1 MLKYLSTK
9 FVWSFYMFGTTHIL
23 YMLIS
28 AVLSAVLLVFLYF
41 KANDERSKTWALRAF
56 AIITVIIHYSSLW
69 VNFFATGELVLEES
83 QLLPIHPCN
92 ICMWLLLACSLIK
105 NRDSRIFKI
114 ISEFTFWGGV
124 VCGSIGI
131 IINENFG
138 ANPTLADYSVL
149 KGMLSHS
156 TMVLG
161 CIYLLVSGMVRIRVS
176 NVISVIAGL
185 AFFVVDGSVINALY
199 AIFDREP
206 CNSMY
211 MLELPFPDLP
221 WLNTL
226 TMGIAGVAVAFLLT
240 ALYELLAL
248 PAEERWY
255 SRLKR
260 RYSK

>member
-1 MLKYLSTK
+1 MED
-9 FVWSFYMFGTTHIL
+9 FMFGTTHIL

-28 AVLSAVLLVFLYF
+28 ALISAGILVALYF
-41 KANDERSKTWALRAF
+41 KATSENAKSRALKCM
-56 AIITVIIHYSSLW
+56 AIVTVIIHYSSLW
-69 VNFFATGELVLEES
+69 VSFFATGDKTVEES

-92 ICMWLLLACSLIK
+92 VCMWLLLACSLIK
-105 NRDSRIFKI
+105 NKDSKIFKL
-114 ISEFTFWGGV
+114 ISEFTFWGGT

-138 ANPTLADYSVL
+138 SNPTLADYDVL

-176 NVISVIAGL
+176 NVISVAAGL
-185 AFFVVDGSVINALY
+185 LFFVIDGTVINTLY
-199 AIFDREP
+199 TAFGREA

-211 MLELPFPDLP
+211 LQELPFPDMP

-226 TMGIAGVAVAFLLT
+226 TMGIMGVAVAFIAT
-240 ALYELLAL
+240 VVYEQIAL
-248 PAEERWY
+248 PKEERWY
-255 SRLKR
+255 SKI
-260 RYSK
+260 KKEK

>member
-1 MLKYLSTK
+1 
-9 FVWSFYMFGTTHIL
+9 MFGTTHIL

-28 AVLSAVLLVFLYF
+28 ALISAGILVVLYF
-41 KANDERSKTWALRAF
+41 KAKDDDSKSRALKWMAVV
-56 AIITVIIHYSSLW
+56 TVIIHYSSLW
-69 VNFFATGELVLEES
+69 VNFFATGDQAIEES

-92 ICMWLLLACSLIK
+92 VCMWLLLACSFIK
-105 NRDSRIFKI
+105 NKNSRIFKL

-138 ANPTLADYSVL
+138 NNPTLADYSVL

-176 NVISVIAGL
+176 NVISVAAGL
-185 AFFVVDGSVINALY
+185 ILFVIDGSIINTLY
-199 AIFDREP
+199 TVFDREA
-206 CNSMY
+206 CNAMY
-211 MLELPFPDLP
+211 LQELPFPDMP

-226 TMGIAGVAVAFLLT
+226 TMGIMGVAVAFIVT
-240 ALYELLAL
+240 AIYEQLAL
-248 PAEERWY
+248 KKEERWY
-255 SRLKR
+255 SKIKR
-260 RYSK
+260 RHNL

>member
-1 MLKYLSTK
+1 
-9 FVWSFYMFGTTHIL
+9 MFGLTHIL

-28 AVLSAVLLVFLYF
+28 AMISAGILIFLYV
-41 KANDERSKTWALRAF
+41 KVEDDGKKTLALRAM
-56 AIITVIIHYSSLW
+56 AVVTVIIHYSSLW
-69 VNFFATGELVLEES
+69 VSFFATGDKTIEES

-92 ICMWLLLACSLIK
+92 VCMWLLIACSFIK
-105 NRDSRIFKI
+105 NKSSIIFKL

-138 ANPTLADYSVL
+138 ANPTLADYDVL

-161 CIYLLVSGMVRIRVS
+161 CIYLLVSGMVKIRVS

-185 AFFVVDGSVINALY
+185 SFFVIDGAIINTLY
-199 AIFDREP
+199 LIFGRGE

-211 MLELPFPDLP
+211 LQELPFPDMP

-226 TMGIAGVAVAFLLT
+226 TMGIMGVAVAFIAT
-240 ALYELLAL
+240 VIYEQVAL
-248 PAEERWY
+248 PCEERWY
-255 SRLKR
+255 SKLKR
-260 RYSK
+260 RSDK

>member
-1 MLKYLSTK
+1 
-9 FVWSFYMFGTTHIL
+9 MFGLTHIL

-28 AVLSAVLLVFLYF
+28 AMISAGILIFLYV
-41 KANDERSKTWALRAF
+41 KVEDDDKKTLALRAM
-56 AIITVIIHYSSLW
+56 AVVTVIIHYSSLW
-69 VNFFATGELVLEES
+69 VNFFATGDKTIEES

-92 ICMWLLLACSLIK
+92 VCMWLLIACSFIK
-105 NRDSRIFKI
+105 NKKSIIFKL

-138 ANPTLADYSVL
+138 ANPTLADYDVL

-161 CIYLLVSGMVRIRVS
+161 CIYLLVSGMVKIRVS

-185 AFFVVDGSVINALY
+185 SFFVIDGAIINTLY
-199 AIFDREP
+199 LISGRGE

-211 MLELPFPDLP
+211 LQELPFPDMP

-226 TMGIAGVAVAFLLT
+226 TMGIMGVAVAFIAT
-240 ALYELLAL
+240 AIYEQVAL
-248 PAEERWY
+248 PCEERWY
-255 SRLKR
+255 SKLKR
-260 RYSK
+260 RSDK